1 MGTYKDFYQLTKPR
15 LSFLSVFSALI
26 AYGVA
31 PKTALASTGL
41 GGLGGLVYAM
51 LVAVGIAL
59 CAGGAAVLNQWM
71 EYPLDHLMQR
81 TKDRPIP
88 AKKVSPNQALIFGL
102 ALSVLGL
109 GLLLWISSVL
119 TFVLALLTLVTYLAI
134 YTPMKKVSPINT
146 LVGAIP
152 GALPPLI
159 GWSAAEGTI
168 SLMGWL
174 IFAILFFWQMPHFY
188 ALAWLYKEDYAAAG
202 FQMLPVKDPDGFLVA
217 QRSIIYTVFLAISTL
232 LVVALGFASWV
243 YLVVVIAL
251 NFYLGVRAYCFLAPE
266 NKMGNA
272 QKLFIASIL
281 YLPVLLIVLLLDISF
296 FCV

>member
-1 MGTYKDFYQLTKPR
+1 MGTFKHFYELTKPR
-15 LSFLSVFSALI
+15 LSMLSVFSALI
-26 AYGVA
+26 AYGIA
-31 PKTALASTGL
+31 PKTAVASTGL
-41 GGLGGLVYAM
+41 GGLAYAL

-88 AKKVSPNQALIFGL
+88 AQKIAPAQALVFGL
-102 ALSVLGL
+102 VVSALGL
-109 GLLLWISSVL
+109 GLLLWVSSVL
-119 TFVLALLTLVTYLAI
+119 TFVLALLTLVTYLLI
-134 YTPMKKVSPINT
+134 YTPLKKVSPINT

-168 SLMGWL
+168 STLGWL
-174 IFAILFFWQMPHFY
+174 LFAILFFWQMPHFY

-217 QRSIIYTVFLAISTL
+217 QRSLIYTVFLAIATL

-243 YLVVVIAL
+243 YLVLVIAL
-251 NFYLGVRAYCFLAPE
+251 NLYLGVRAYCFLAPDD
-266 NKMGNA
+266 KMGNA
-272 QKLFIASIL
+272 QKLFVASIL
-281 YLPVLLIVLLLDISF
+281 YLPVLLILLLLDISF
-296 FCV
+296 F

>member
-1 MGTYKDFYQLTKPR
+1 MGTYKDFYELTKPR

-26 AYGVA
+26 AYGIA
-31 PKTALASTGL
+31 PKTAVASTGI
-41 GGLGGLVYAM
+41 GGLVYAL

-59 CAGGAAVLNQWM
+59 CAGGAAVLNQWL

-88 AKKVSPNQALIFGL
+88 AEKVSPKEALIFGL
-102 ALSVLGL
+102 LLSVIGL
-109 GLLLWISSVL
+109 GLLLSVSSVL
-119 TFVLALLTLVTYLAI
+119 TFALALLTLVTYLLI
-134 YTPMKKVSPINT
+134 YTPLKKVSPINT

-168 SLMGWL
+168 STLGWL

-202 FQMLPVKDPDGFLVA
+202 FRMLPVKDPDGFLVA
-217 QRSIIYTVFLAISTL
+217 QRSIIYTALLAITTFV
-232 LVVALGFASWV
+232 VVAFGFTSWF
-243 YLVVVIAL
+243 YLLAVIAL
-251 NFYLGVRAYCFLAPE
+251 NLYLGVRAYCFLAPD

-296 FCV
+296 F

>member
-1 MGTYKDFYQLTKPR
+1 MGTYKDFYELTKPR
-15 LSFLSVFSALI
+15 LSMLSVFSALI
-26 AYGVA
+26 AYGIA
-31 PKTALASTGL
+31 PKTAVASTGL
-41 GGLGGLVYAM
+41 GGLVYAL
-51 LVAVGIAL
+51 LVSVGIAL
-59 CAGGAAVLNQWM
+59 CAGGAAVLNQWL

-88 AKKVSPNQALIFGL
+88 TEKVSPKEALIFGL
-102 ALSVLGL
+102 LLSVIGL
-109 GLLLWISSVL
+109 GLLLFVSSVL
-119 TFVLALLTLVTYLAI
+119 TFALALLTLVTYLII
-134 YTPMKKVSPINT
+134 YTPLKKVSPINT

-168 SLMGWL
+168 SPLGWL

-217 QRSIIYTVFLAISTL
+217 QRSIIYTALLVIATF
-232 LVVALGFASWV
+232 LVVALGLASWF
-243 YLVVVIAL
+243 YLLAVIAL
-251 NFYLGVRAYCFLAPE
+251 NLYLGVRAYCFLAPE

-272 QKLFIASIL
+272 QKLFVASIL

-296 FCV
+296 F

>member
-1 MGTYKDFYQLTKPR
+1 MDTFKHFYELTKPR
-15 LSFLSVFSALI
+15 LSFLSVFSALV
-26 AYGVA
+26 AYGIA
-31 PKTALASTGL
+31 PKTAVASTGL
-41 GGLGGLVYAM
+41 GGLAYAL

-59 CAGGAAVLNQWM
+59 CAGGAAVLNQWL

-88 AKKVSPNQALIFGL
+88 AEKVSPRQALIFGL
-102 ALSVLGL
+102 GLSAMGL
-109 GLLLWISSVL
+109 GLLLWVSSVL
-119 TFVLALLTLVTYLAI
+119 TFVLALLTLVTYLLI
-134 YTPMKKVSPINT
+134 YTPLKKVSPINT

-168 SLMGWL
+168 STLGWL

-202 FQMLPVKDPDGFLVA
+202 FQMLPVKDPNGFLVA
-217 QRSIIYTVFLAISTL
+217 QRSIVYTVFLAIATF
-232 LVVALGFASWV
+232 LVVALGFATWV

-251 NFYLGVRAYCFLAPE
+251 NLYLSVRAYCFLAPE

-281 YLPVLLIVLLLDISF
+281 YLPVLLIILFLDISF
-296 FCV
+296 F

>member
-1 MGTYKDFYQLTKPR
+1 MGTYKDFYELTKPR

-26 AYGVA
+26 AYGIA
-31 PKTALASTGL
+31 PKTAVASTGI
-41 GGLGGLVYAM
+41 GGLVYAL

-59 CAGGAAVLNQWM
+59 CAGGAAVLNQWL

-88 AKKVSPNQALIFGL
+88 AEKVSPKEALIFGL
-102 ALSVLGL
+102 LLSVIGL
-109 GLLLWISSVL
+109 GLLLSVSSVL
-119 TFVLALLTLVTYLAI
+119 TFALALLTLVTYLLI
-134 YTPMKKVSPINT
+134 YTPLKKVSPINT
-146 LVGAIP
+146 LMGAIP

-168 SLMGWL
+168 STLGWL

-202 FQMLPVKDPDGFLVA
+202 FRMLPVKDPDGFLVS
-217 QRSIIYTVFLAISTL
+217 QRSIIYTALLAITTFV
-232 LVVALGFASWV
+232 VVAFGFTSWF
-243 YLVVVIAL
+243 YLLAVIAL
-251 NFYLGVRAYCFLAPE
+251 NLYLGVRAYCFLAPD

-296 FCV
+296 F

>member
-1 MGTYKDFYQLTKPR
+1 MGTYKDFYELTKPR

-26 AYGVA
+26 AYGIA
-31 PKTALASTGL
+31 PKTAVASTGI
-41 GGLGGLVYAM
+41 GGLVYAL

-59 CAGGAAVLNQWM
+59 CAGGAAVLNQWL

-88 AKKVSPNQALIFGL
+88 AEKVSPKEALIFGL
-102 ALSVLGL
+102 LLSVIGL
-109 GLLLWISSVL
+109 GLLLSVSSVL
-119 TFVLALLTLVTYLAI
+119 TFALALLTLVTYLLI
-134 YTPMKKVSPINT
+134 YTPLKKVSPINT

-168 SLMGWL
+168 STLGWL

-202 FQMLPVKDPDGFLVA
+202 FRMLPVKDPDGFLVA
-217 QRSIIYTVFLAISTL
+217 QRSIIYTALLAITTFV
-232 LVVALGFASWV
+232 VVAFGFTSWF
-243 YLVVVIAL
+243 YLLAVIAL
-251 NFYLGVRAYCFLAPE
+251 NLYLGVRAYCFLAPE

-296 FCV
+296 F

>member
-1 MGTYKDFYQLTKPR
+1 MGTFKHFYELTKPR
-15 LSFLSVFSALI
+15 LSFLSVFSALV
-26 AYGVA
+26 AYGIA
-31 PKTALASTGL
+31 PKTAVASTGL
-41 GGLGGLVYAM
+41 GGLAYAL

-59 CAGGAAVLNQWM
+59 CAGGAAVLNQWL

-88 AKKVSPNQALIFGL
+88 AEKVSPKQALIFGL
-102 ALSVLGL
+102 GLSAMGL
-109 GLLLWISSVL
+109 GLLFLVSSVL
-119 TFVLALLTLVTYLAI
+119 TFVLALLTLVTYLLI
-134 YTPMKKVSPINT
+134 YTPLKKVSPINT

-168 SLMGWL
+168 STLGWL
-174 IFAILFFWQMPHFY
+174 VFAILFFWQMPHFY

-202 FQMLPVKDPDGFLVA
+202 FQMLPVKDPNGFLVA
-217 QRSIIYTVFLAISTL
+217 QRSIVYTVLLAIATL
-232 LVVALGFASWV
+232 LVVAFGFASWV
-243 YLVVVIAL
+243 YLLVVIAL
-251 NFYLGVRAYCFLAPE
+251 NLYLGVRAYCFLAPE

-281 YLPVLLIVLLLDISF
+281 YLPVLLIVLFLDISF
-296 FCV
+296 F

>member
-1 MGTYKDFYQLTKPR
+1 MGTFKHFYELTKPR
-15 LSFLSVFSALI
+15 LSFLSVFSALV
-26 AYGVA
+26 AYGIA
-31 PKTALASTGL
+31 PKTAVASTGL
-41 GGLGGLVYAM
+41 GGLAYAL

-59 CAGGAAVLNQWM
+59 CAGGAAVLNQWL

-88 AKKVSPNQALIFGL
+88 AEKVSPKQALIFGL
-102 ALSVLGL
+102 GLSALGL
-109 GLLLWISSVL
+109 GLLLWVSSVL
-119 TFVLALLTLVTYLAI
+119 TFVLALLTLVTYLLI
-134 YTPMKKVSPINT
+134 YTPLKKVSPINT

-168 SLMGWL
+168 STLGWL

-202 FQMLPVKDPDGFLVA
+202 FQMLPVKDPNGFLVA
-217 QRSIIYTVFLAISTL
+217 QRSIVYTVLLAIATF
-232 LVVALGFASWV
+232 LVVAFGFASWV
-243 YLVVVIAL
+243 YLLVVIAL
-251 NFYLGVRAYCFLAPE
+251 NLYLGVRAYCFLAPE

-281 YLPVLLIVLLLDISF
+281 YLPVLLIVLFLDISF
-296 FCV
+296 F

>member
-1 MGTYKDFYQLTKPR
+1 MGTYKDFYELTKPR
-15 LSFLSVFSALI
+15 LSMLSVFSALI
-26 AYGVA
+26 AYGIA
-31 PKTALASTGL
+31 PKTAVASTGL
-41 GGLGGLVYAM
+41 GGLVYAL
-51 LVAVGIAL
+51 LVSVGIAL
-59 CAGGAAVLNQWM
+59 CAGGAAVLNQWL

-88 AKKVSPNQALIFGL
+88 TEKVSPKEALIFGL
-102 ALSVLGL
+102 LLSVIGL
-109 GLLLWISSVL
+109 GLLLFVSSVL
-119 TFVLALLTLVTYLAI
+119 TFALALLTLVTYLII
-134 YTPMKKVSPINT
+134 YTPLKKVSPINT

-159 GWSAAEGTI
+159 GWSAAGGTI
-168 SLMGWL
+168 STLGWL

-217 QRSIIYTVFLAISTL
+217 QRSIIYTALLVIATF
-232 LVVALGFASWV
+232 LVVALGFASWF
-243 YLVVVIAL
+243 YLLVVIAL
-251 NFYLGVRAYCFLAPE
+251 NLYLGVRAYCFLAPE

-272 QKLFIASIL
+272 QKLFVASIL

-296 FCV
+296 F

>member
-1 MGTYKDFYQLTKPR
+1 MGTYKDFYELTKPR
-15 LSFLSVFSALI
+15 LSMLSVFSALI
-26 AYGVA
+26 AYGIA
-31 PKTALASTGL
+31 PKTAVASTGL
-41 GGLGGLVYAM
+41 GGLVYAL
-51 LVAVGIAL
+51 LVSVGIAL
-59 CAGGAAVLNQWM
+59 CAGGAAVLNQWL

-88 AKKVSPNQALIFGL
+88 TEKVSPKEALIFGL
-102 ALSVLGL
+102 VLSVIGL
-109 GLLLWISSVL
+109 GLLLFVSSVL
-119 TFVLALLTLVTYLAI
+119 TFALALLTLVTYLII
-134 YTPMKKVSPINT
+134 YTPLKKVSPINT

-168 SLMGWL
+168 SPLGWL

-217 QRSIIYTVFLAISTL
+217 QRSIIYTALLVIATF
-232 LVVALGFASWV
+232 LVVALGFASWF
-243 YLVVVIAL
+243 YLLAVIAL
-251 NFYLGVRAYCFLAPE
+251 NLYLGVRAYCFLAPE

-272 QKLFIASIL
+272 QKLFVASIL

-296 FCV
+296 F

>member
-1 MGTYKDFYQLTKPR
+1 MGSLKYFYELTKPR
-15 LSFLSVFSALI
+15 LSFLSVFSAMA
-26 AYGVA
+26 AYGIA
-31 PKTALASTGL
+31 PKLAVESSAL
-41 GGLGGLVYAM
+41 GGAWYAVM
-51 LVAVGIAL
+51 VALGIAL
-59 CAGGAAVLNQWM
+59 CAGGAAVLNQWL

-88 AKKVSPNQALIFGL
+88 AERVSPKQALIFGI

-109 GLLLWISSVL
+109 GLLLWICSVL
-119 TFVLALLTLVTYLAI
+119 TFALALLTLLKYLLI
-134 YTPMKKVSPINT
+134 YTPLKKVSPINT
-146 LVGAIP
+146 IVGAIP

-168 SLMGWL
+168 SLLGWL

-217 QRSIIYTVFLAISTL
+217 QRSIIYTVLLAITTF
-232 LVVALGFASWV
+232 LVAAFGFASWV
-243 YLVVVIAL
+243 YLVVVTAL
-251 NFYLGVRAYCFLAPE
+251 NFYLGIRAFCFLAPE
-266 NKMGNA
+266 DKMGNA

-281 YLPVLLIVLLLDISF
+281 YLPVLLILLLLDISF
-296 FCV
+296 F

>member
-1 MGTYKDFYQLTKPR
+1 MGTFKHFYELTKPR
-15 LSFLSVFSALI
+15 LSFLSVFSALV
-26 AYGVA
+26 AYGIA
-31 PKTALASTGL
+31 PKTAVASTSL
-41 GGLGGLVYAM
+41 GGLAYAL

-59 CAGGAAVLNQWM
+59 CAGGAAVLNQWL
-71 EYPLDHLMQR
+71 EYPLDDLMQR

-88 AKKVSPNQALIFGL
+88 AEKVSPKQALIFGL
-102 ALSVLGL
+102 ALSALGL
-109 GLLLWISSVL
+109 GLLLWVSSVL
-119 TFVLALLTLVTYLAI
+119 TFVLALLTLVTYLLI
-134 YTPMKKVSPINT
+134 YTPLKKVSPINT

-159 GWSAAEGTI
+159 GWSAAEGAI
-168 SLMGWL
+168 STLGWL

-202 FQMLPVKDPDGFLVA
+202 FQMLPVKDPNGFLVA
-217 QRSIIYTVFLAISTL
+217 QRSIVYTVLLALATFC
-232 LVVALGFASWV
+232 VAAFGFTSWV

-251 NFYLGVRAYCFLAPE
+251 NLYLCVRAYCFLAPE

-281 YLPVLLIVLLLDISF
+281 YLPVLLIVLFLDISF
-296 FCV
+296 F

>member
-1 MGTYKDFYQLTKPR
+1 MGTFKHFYELTKPR
-15 LSFLSVFSALI
+15 LSFLSVFSALV
-26 AYGVA
+26 AYGIA
-31 PKTALASTGL
+31 PKTAVASTGF
-41 GGLGGLVYAM
+41 GGLAYAL

-59 CAGGAAVLNQWM
+59 CAGGAAVLNQWL

-88 AKKVSPNQALIFGL
+88 AEKVSPKQALIFGL
-102 ALSVLGL
+102 ALSALGL
-109 GLLLWISSVL
+109 GLLLWVSSIL
-119 TFVLALLTLVTYLAI
+119 TFVLALLTLVTYLLI
-134 YTPMKKVSPINT
+134 YTPLKKVSPINT

-168 SLMGWL
+168 STLGWL

-202 FQMLPVKDPDGFLVA
+202 FQMLPVKDPNGFLVA
-217 QRSIIYTVFLAISTL
+217 QKSIVYTVLLAIATL

-251 NFYLGVRAYCFLAPE
+251 NLYLGVRAYCFLAPE
-266 NKMGNA
+266 NKMENA

-281 YLPVLLIVLLLDISF
+281 YLPVLLVVLFLDISF
-296 FCV
+296 F

>member
-1 MGTYKDFYQLTKPR
+1 MGTYKDFYELTKPR

-26 AYGVA
+26 AYGIA
-31 PKTALASTGL
+31 PKTAVASTGI
-41 GGLGGLVYAM
+41 GGLVYA
-51 LVAVGIAL
+51 LLIAVGIAL
-59 CAGGAAVLNQWM
+59 CAGGAAVLNQWL

-88 AKKVSPNQALIFGL
+88 AEKVSPKEALIFGL
-102 ALSVLGL
+102 LLSVIGL
-109 GLLLWISSVL
+109 GLLLSVSSVL
-119 TFVLALLTLVTYLAI
+119 TFALALLTLVTYLLI
-134 YTPMKKVSPINT
+134 YTPLKKVSPINT

-168 SLMGWL
+168 STLGWL

-202 FQMLPVKDPDGFLVA
+202 FRMLPVKDPDGFLVA
-217 QRSIIYTVFLAISTL
+217 QRSIIYTALLAITTFV
-232 LVVALGFASWV
+232 VVAFGFTSWF
-243 YLVVVIAL
+243 YLLAVIAL
-251 NFYLGVRAYCFLAPE
+251 NLYLGVRAYCFLAPD

-296 FCV
+296 F

>member
-1 MGTYKDFYQLTKPR
+1 MGTFKHFYELTKPR
-15 LSFLSVFSALI
+15 LSFLSVFSALV
-26 AYGVA
+26 AYGIA
-31 PKTALASTGL
+31 PKTAVASTSL
-41 GGLGGLVYAM
+41 GGLAYAL

-59 CAGGAAVLNQWM
+59 CAGGAAVLNQWL

-88 AKKVSPNQALIFGL
+88 AEKVSPKQALIFGL
-102 ALSVLGL
+102 ALSALGL
-109 GLLLWISSVL
+109 GLLLWVSSVL
-119 TFVLALLTLVTYLAI
+119 TFVLALLTLVTYLLI
-134 YTPMKKVSPINT
+134 YTPLKKVSPINT

-168 SLMGWL
+168 STLGWL

-202 FQMLPVKDPDGFLVA
+202 FQMLPVKDPNGFLVA
-217 QRSIIYTVFLAISTL
+217 QRSIVYTALLAIATF
-232 LVVALGFASWV
+232 LVAAFGFTSWV

-251 NFYLGVRAYCFLAPE
+251 NLYLGVRAYCFLAPE
-266 NKMGNA
+266 NKMGMP
-272 QKLFIASIL
+272 KSS
-281 YLPVLLIVLLLDISF
+281 LLLRF
-296 FCV
+296 FICQCF

>member
-1 MGTYKDFYQLTKPR
+1 MGTYKDFYELTKPR

-26 AYGVA
+26 AYGIA
-31 PKTALASTGL
+31 PKTAVASTGI
-41 GGLGGLVYAM
+41 GGLVYAL

-59 CAGGAAVLNQWM
+59 CAGGAAVLNQWL

-88 AKKVSPNQALIFGL
+88 AEKVSPKEALIFGL
-102 ALSVLGL
+102 LLSVIGL
-109 GLLLWISSVL
+109 GLLLSVSSVL
-119 TFVLALLTLVTYLAI
+119 TFALALLTLVTYLLI
-134 YTPMKKVSPINT
+134 YTPLKKVSPINT

-168 SLMGWL
+168 STLGWL

-217 QRSIIYTVFLAISTL
+217 QRSIIYTALLAITTFVVLAFGFTSWFYL
-232 LVVALGFASWV
+232 LA
-243 YLVVVIAL
+243 VIAL
-251 NFYLGVRAYCFLAPE
+251 NLYLGVRAYCFLAPD

-296 FCV
+296 F

>member
-1 MGTYKDFYQLTKPR
+1 MGSFKHYYALTKPR
-15 LSFLSVFSALI
+15 LSFLSVFSAMA
-26 AYGVA
+26 AYGIA
-31 PKTALASTGL
+31 PKTAVAASGL
-41 GGLGGLVYAM
+41 GGAGYALVIA
-51 LVAVGIAL
+51 LGIAL

-88 AKKVSPNQALIFGL
+88 SQKISPKQALVFGL
-102 ALSVLGL
+102 VLSILGL
-109 GLLLWISSVL
+109 GLLLWVSSVL
-119 TFVLALLTLVTYLAI
+119 TFALALLTLITYLLV
-134 YTPMKKVSPINT
+134 YTPLKKVSPINT

-168 SLMGWL
+168 SLLGWL
-174 IFAILFFWQMPHFY
+174 VFAILFFWQMPHFY

-202 FQMLPVKDPDGFLVA
+202 FQMLPVKDSDGFLVA
-217 QRSIIYTVFLAISTL
+217 QRSIVYTAFLAIATV
-232 LVVALGFASWV
+232 LVVAFGFTSWF
-243 YLVVVIAL
+243 YLLVVIAL
-251 NFYLGVRAYCFLAPE
+251 NLYLGVRAYCFLAPE
-266 NKMGNA
+266 DKMGNA

>member
-1 MGTYKDFYQLTKPR
+1 MGTYKDFYELTKPR
-15 LSFLSVFSALI
+15 LSMLSVFSALI
-26 AYGVA
+26 AYGIA
-31 PKTALASTGL
+31 PKTAVASTGL
-41 GGLGGLVYAM
+41 GGLVYAL
-51 LVAVGIAL
+51 LVSVGIAL
-59 CAGGAAVLNQWM
+59 CAGGAAVLNQWL

-88 AKKVSPNQALIFGL
+88 TEKVSPKEALIFGL
-102 ALSVLGL
+102 LLSVIGL
-109 GLLLWISSVL
+109 GLLLFVSSVL
-119 TFVLALLTLVTYLAI
+119 TFTLALLTLVTYLII
-134 YTPMKKVSPINT
+134 YTPLKKVSPINT

-168 SLMGWL
+168 SPLGWL

-217 QRSIIYTVFLAISTL
+217 QRSIIYTALLVIATF
-232 LVVALGFASWV
+232 LVVALGFASWF
-243 YLVVVIAL
+243 YLLAVIAL
-251 NFYLGVRAYCFLAPE
+251 NLYLGVRAYCFLAPE

-272 QKLFIASIL
+272 QKLFVASIL

-296 FCV
+296 F

>member
-1 MGTYKDFYQLTKPR
+1 MGTLKYFYELTKPR
-15 LSFLSVFSALI
+15 LTFLSVFSAMA
-26 AYGVA
+26 AYGIA
-31 PKTALASTGL
+31 PKLAVESSAL
-41 GGLGGLVYAM
+41 GGAWYAVM
-51 LVAVGIAL
+51 VALGIAL
-59 CAGGAAVLNQWM
+59 CAGGAAVLNQWL

-88 AKKVSPNQALIFGL
+88 AERVSPKQALIFGI

-109 GLLLWISSVL
+109 GLLLWICSVL
-119 TFVLALLTLVTYLAI
+119 TFALALLTLLTYLLI
-134 YTPMKKVSPINT
+134 YTPLKKVSPINT

-168 SLMGWL
+168 SLWGWL

-217 QRSIIYTVFLAISTL
+217 QRSIIYTVLLAITTF
-232 LVVALGFASWV
+232 LVAAFGFASWV

-251 NFYLGVRAYCFLAPE
+251 NFYLGIRAFCFLAPE
-266 NKMGNA
+266 DKMGNA

-281 YLPVLLIVLLLDISF
+281 YLPVLLILLLLDISF
-296 FCV
+296 F

>member
-1 MGTYKDFYQLTKPR
+1 MGTYKDFYELTKPR

-26 AYGVA
+26 AYGIA
-31 PKTALASTGL
+31 PKTAVASTGI
-41 GGLGGLVYAM
+41 GGLVYAL

-59 CAGGAAVLNQWM
+59 CAGGAAVLNQWL

-88 AKKVSPNQALIFGL
+88 AEKVSPKEALIFGL
-102 ALSVLGL
+102 LLSVIGL
-109 GLLLWISSVL
+109 GLLLSVSSVL
-119 TFVLALLTLVTYLAI
+119 TFALALLTLVTYLLI
-134 YTPMKKVSPINT
+134 YTPLKKVSPINT

-168 SLMGWL
+168 STLGWL

-217 QRSIIYTVFLAISTL
+217 QRSIIYTALLAITTFV
-232 LVVALGFASWV
+232 VVAFGFTSWF
-243 YLVVVIAL
+243 YLLAVIAL
-251 NFYLGVRAYCFLAPE
+251 NLYLGVRAYCFLAPD

-296 FCV
+296 F

>member
-1 MGTYKDFYQLTKPR
+1 MGNLKHFYELTKPR
-15 LSFLSVFSALI
+15 LSFLSVFSALV
-26 AYGVA
+26 AYGIA
-31 PKTALASTGL
+31 PKTAVASTGL
-41 GGLGGLVYAM
+41 GFLAYTF

-59 CAGGAAVLNQWM
+59 CAGGAAVLNQWL
-71 EYPLDHLMQR
+71 EYPLDHLMIR

-88 AKKVSPNQALIFGL
+88 SEKVSPKQALIFGL
-102 ALSVLGL
+102 ALSALGL
-109 GLLLWISSVL
+109 GLILSVSSGL
-119 TFVLALLTLVTYLAI
+119 TFVLSLLTLVTYLLI
-134 YTPMKKVSPINT
+134 YTPLKKVSPINT

-168 SLMGWL
+168 STLGWL

-202 FQMLPVKDPDGFLVA
+202 FKMLPVKDPNGFLVA
-217 QRSIIYTVFLAISTL
+217 QRSIVYTIILAVATL
-232 LVVALGFASWV
+232 LVVAFGFASWV

-251 NFYLGVRAYCFLAPE
+251 NLYLGVRAYYFLSPE
-266 NKMGNA
+266 DKMGNA

-281 YLPVLLIVLLLDISF
+281 YLPVLLIILFLDISCF
-296 FCV
+296 

>member
-1 MGTYKDFYQLTKPR
+1 MGTFKHFYELTKPR
-15 LSFLSVFSALI
+15 LSLLSVFSALV
-26 AYGVA
+26 AYGIA
-31 PKTALASTGL
+31 PKTAVASTGL
-41 GGLGGLVYAM
+41 DGLAYAL

-59 CAGGAAVLNQWM
+59 CAGGAAVLNQWL
-71 EYPLDHLMQR
+71 EYPLDHLMHR

-88 AKKVSPNQALIFGL
+88 AEKVSPKQALIFGL
-102 ALSVLGL
+102 TLSAMGL
-109 GLLLWISSVL
+109 SLLLWMSSVL
-119 TFVLALLTLVTYLAI
+119 TFVLALLTLVTYLLI
-134 YTPMKKVSPINT
+134 YTPLKKVSPINT

-168 SLMGWL
+168 SILGWL
-174 IFAILFFWQMPHFY
+174 VFAILFFWQMPHFY

-202 FQMLPVKDPDGFLVA
+202 FQMLPVKDPNGFLVA
-217 QRSIIYTVFLAISTL
+217 QRSVFYTFLLAITTL
-232 LVVALGFASWV
+232 LVVTFGFASWV

-251 NFYLGVRAYCFLAPE
+251 NLYLGVRAYCFLAHE

>member
-1 MGTYKDFYQLTKPR
+1 MGTYKDFYELTKPR

-26 AYGVA
+26 AYGIA
-31 PKTALASTGL
+31 PKTAVASTGI
-41 GGLGGLVYAM
+41 GGLVYAL
-51 LVAVGIAL
+51 LVAIGIAL
-59 CAGGAAVLNQWM
+59 CAGGAAVLNQWL

-88 AKKVSPNQALIFGL
+88 AEKVSPKEALIFGL
-102 ALSVLGL
+102 LLSVIGL
-109 GLLLWISSVL
+109 GLLLSVSSVL
-119 TFVLALLTLVTYLAI
+119 TFALALLTLVTYLLI
-134 YTPMKKVSPINT
+134 YTPLKKVSPINT

-168 SLMGWL
+168 STLGWL

-202 FQMLPVKDPDGFLVA
+202 FRMLPVKDPDGFLVA
-217 QRSIIYTVFLAISTL
+217 QRSIIYTALLAITTFV
-232 LVVALGFASWV
+232 VVAFGFTSWF
-243 YLVVVIAL
+243 YLLAVIAL
-251 NFYLGVRAYCFLAPE
+251 NLYLGVRAYCFLAPD

-296 FCV
+296 F

>member
-1 MGTYKDFYQLTKPR
+1 MGTYKDFYELTKPR

-26 AYGVA
+26 AYGIA
-31 PKTALASTGL
+31 PKTAVASTGI
-41 GGLGGLVYAM
+41 GGLVYAL

-59 CAGGAAVLNQWM
+59 CAGGAAVLNQWL

-81 TKDRPIP
+81 TNDRPIP
-88 AKKVSPNQALIFGL
+88 AEKVSSKEALIFGL
-102 ALSVLGL
+102 LLSVIGL
-109 GLLLWISSVL
+109 GLLLSVSSVL
-119 TFVLALLTLVTYLAI
+119 TFALALLTLVTYLLI
-134 YTPMKKVSPINT
+134 YTPLKKVSPINT

-168 SLMGWL
+168 STLGWL

-217 QRSIIYTVFLAISTL
+217 QRSIIYTALLAITTFV
-232 LVVALGFASWV
+232 VVAFGFTSWF
-243 YLVVVIAL
+243 YLLAVIAL
-251 NFYLGVRAYCFLAPE
+251 NLYLGVRAYCFLAPD

-296 FCV
+296 F

>member
-1 MGTYKDFYQLTKPR
+1 MGTYKDFYELTKPR
-15 LSFLSVFSALI
+15 LSMLSVFSALI
-26 AYGVA
+26 AYGIA
-31 PKTALASTGL
+31 PKTAVASTGL
-41 GGLGGLVYAM
+41 GGLVYAL
-51 LVAVGIAL
+51 LVSVGIAL
-59 CAGGAAVLNQWM
+59 CAGGAAVLNQWL

-88 AKKVSPNQALIFGL
+88 TEKVSPKEALIFGL
-102 ALSVLGL
+102 LLSVIGL
-109 GLLLWISSVL
+109 GLLLFVSSVL
-119 TFVLALLTLVTYLAI
+119 TFALALLTLVTYLII
-134 YTPMKKVSPINT
+134 YTPLKKVSPINT

-168 SLMGWL
+168 SPLGWL

-217 QRSIIYTVFLAISTL
+217 QRSIIYTALLVIATF
-232 LVVALGFASWV
+232 LVVALGFASWF
-243 YLVVVIAL
+243 YLLAVIAL
-251 NFYLGVRAYCFLAPE
+251 NLYLGVRAYCFLAPE

-272 QKLFIASIL
+272 QKLFVASIL

-296 FCV
+296 F

>member
-1 MGTYKDFYQLTKPR
+1 MGTYKDFYELTKPR
-15 LSFLSVFSALI
+15 LSMLSVFSALI
-26 AYGVA
+26 AYGIA
-31 PKTALASTGL
+31 PKTAVASTGL
-41 GGLGGLVYAM
+41 GGLGYALLVS
-51 LVAVGIAL
+51 VGIAL
-59 CAGGAAVLNQWM
+59 CAGGAAVLNQWL

-88 AKKVSPNQALIFGL
+88 TEKVSPKEALIFGL
-102 ALSVLGL
+102 LLSVIGL
-109 GLLLWISSVL
+109 GLLLFVSSVL
-119 TFVLALLTLVTYLAI
+119 TFALALLTLVTYLII
-134 YTPMKKVSPINT
+134 YTPLKKVSPINT

-168 SLMGWL
+168 SPLGWL

-217 QRSIIYTVFLAISTL
+217 QRSIIYTALLVIATF
-232 LVVALGFASWV
+232 LVVALGFASWF
-243 YLVVVIAL
+243 YLLAVIAL
-251 NFYLGVRAYCFLAPE
+251 NLYLGVRAYCFLAPE

-272 QKLFIASIL
+272 QKLFVASIL

-296 FCV
+296 F